1 MAFSQ
6 DLKYDVESKSV
17 IITSTNETFSIK
29 DKKQLEYAY
38 FERADWFK
46 MVEGVVES
54 SLTAQ

>member
-1 MAFSQ
+1 MG
-6 DLKYDVESKSV
+6 SKSV
-17 IITSTNETFSIK
+17 IITSTNETFSAK

-38 FERADWFK
+38 FEQADRFK